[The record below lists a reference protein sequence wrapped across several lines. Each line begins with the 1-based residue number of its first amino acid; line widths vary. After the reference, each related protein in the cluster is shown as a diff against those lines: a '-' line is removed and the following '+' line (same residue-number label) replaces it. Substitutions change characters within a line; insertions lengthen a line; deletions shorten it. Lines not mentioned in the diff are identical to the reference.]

1 MIVNKASLLTMAV
14 KKEQYPKDKKFE
26 IAFAG
31 KSNVGKSSLINALTN
46 RTNLA
51 RTSGTPGKT
60 QTINFYNVN
69 DKFRFVDLPGYGY
82 AKVSK
87 GERQKWSKMIDD
99 YLHYRENLIEVIL
112 LIDSRHVPGEHDKL
126 MFDWIKHYGFNGIVV
141 ATKADKLSKNQLQK
155 QINIIQKDLNI
166 ENSNLIVPFSAT
178 KKYNVDYLWDIVE
191 EILRINEEQLIL

>member
-112 LIDSRHVPGEHDKL
+112 LIDSRHAPGEHDKL

-191 EILRINEEQLIL
+191 KILRINEEQLIL